1 MDAVSKE
8 RKFYRETCKASRDS
22 TKQHLVHLH
31 LLHQD
36 LPNSVDTT
44 IHYSFDMAQQ
54 VIYATQISIS
64 TSLINSGTLDPHQ
77 PEPIFF

>member
-8 RKFYRETCKASRDS
+8 RKFYRETCKASRDNMKSIYS
-22 TKQHLVHLH
+22 TASGSFAPPPPRSATS
-31 LLHQD
+31 
-36 LPNSVDTT
+36 PNSVDTT

-64 TSLINSGTLDPHQ
+64 TSLTNSGTLPK
-77 PEPIFF
+77 